1 MKKRVLL
8 SAIALIAAGM
18 FSAQA
23 QLVLKSDPSHPQAFG
38 MTKSAVQAPMRAAA
52 EGGLVH
58 ISYCGDIS
66 QAIGWGVSREVG
78 AAIKVS
84 SETVNALAG
93 NQLTKIKLGLGSFS
107 SSSLKIELSL
117 TYDLN
122 AEPFFTQTVTPST
135 EYAWNEFALT
145 TPYNIEEGKE
155 FYIAYKVT
163 PSANDYILGVD
174 NASAANGN
182 NYLYVPLQTG
192 GNQWASYTEAG
203 ATNFG
208 NLCIRGVVEGDHLDN
223 YPKNDV
229 MLSALAAPSLVA
241 INTDFLFQG
250 QFVNNGL
257 QSVNSIDVTYTVGMM
272 EPVTKT
278 ITFDNPVAN
287 AETVVFNIGDAR
299 INYEEKEIPLL
310 VSISKVNGVVD
321 EKTSDNKAQTVIG
334 ESLSLAF
341 ERNVVVEERTGTW
354 CGWCPRGIVGMEY
367 MKKTYPE
374 TFIGIAA
381 HNGDQMY
388 TSSYSTFSGI
398 QSAPY
403 SIIDRKA
410 LLDGVDPSAENLE
423 YYYNYERMS
432 FVDAKIDLEARYA
445 NEEKTSVD
453 LYSTVTFSRDK
464 QSANYRVA
472 YVVLENQVGPYRQSN
487 YYAGGNNGE
496 MDGWENKASSATTY
510 FDDVARNIFSYRGLS
525 GSVPT
530 TIEAN
535 KGYEYSYKASLSNV
549 TNTDN
554 IELVAMLLNAT
565 SGEIVNAVK
574 IPASA
579 IGAFGGVA
587 DNVADGSV
595 SIAAGKGEIRIA
607 GDCDAA
613 AVYGID
619 GRLVKASAESTIEV
633 PAGLY
638 IVKASANGKPTV
650 AKVLVK

>member
-1 MKKRVLL
+1 MKKRVLF
-8 SAIALIAAGM
+8 SAIALFAAGL

-23 QLVLKSDPSHPQAFG
+23 QLVLKSASYQPQAFG
-38 MTKSAVQAPMRAAA
+38 KTNGAVQAPMRAAA

-66 QAIGWGVSREVG
+66 QVLGWGASVEVG

-93 NQLTKIKLGLGSFS
+93 NQLTKIKLGLGSLTARKSIQLF
-107 SSSLKIELSL
+107 L

-122 AEPFFTQTVTPST
+122 QDPFYTQNMTSSIT

-145 TPYNIEEGKE
+145 TPYTIEAGKE
-155 FYIAYKVT
+155 FYIGYKVT
-163 PSANDYILGVD
+163 PGSQDYVLGID
-174 NASAANGN
+174 LLSTSYEG
-182 NYLYVPLQTG
+182 NYLYVSLQSG
-192 GNQWASYTEAG
+192 GNQWSSFAEYGASKY
-203 ATNFG
+203 G
-208 NLCIRGVVEGDHLDN
+208 NICIRGVVEGDHLDN

-229 MLSALAAPSLVA
+229 MLSTLVAPSLVA
-241 INTDFLFQG
+241 TDTDFLFQG

-257 QSVNSIDVTYTVGMM
+257 QSVNSIDVTYTVGTMA
-272 EPVTKT
+272 PVTKT
-278 ITFDNPVAN
+278 VTFENPVAN
-287 AETVVFNIGDAR
+287 AETSIFNIEGAR
-299 INYEEKEIPLL
+299 IDYVANNIPLK
-310 VSISKVNGVVD
+310 VSISKVNGVDD
-321 EKTSDNKAQTVIG
+321 EKSTDNDAQTVIG
-334 ESLSLAF
+334 EAISQAF

-354 CGWCPRGIVGMEY
+354 CGWCPRGIVAMEY
-367 MKKTYPE
+367 MKNTYPE

-388 TSSYSTFSGI
+388 AASYATFSGI
-398 QSAPY
+398 QAAPY
-403 SIIDRKA
+403 AIIDRKEA
-410 LLDGVDPSAENLE
+410 FDGVDPSAENLE
-423 YYYNYERMS
+423 AYYNYERMS
-432 FVDAKIDLEARYA
+432 LVDAKIALAAVYA
-445 NEEKTSVD
+445 DEEKGSVN
-453 LYSTVTFSRDK
+453 LHSTVTFSRDK

-487 YYAGGNNGE
+487 YYAGGGE
-496 MDGWENKASSATTY
+496 GAMGGWENKASSATTY
-510 FDDVARNIFSYRGLS
+510 FDDVARNIFSYNGLT

-530 TIEAN
+530 TV
-535 KGYEYSYKASLSNV
+535 KKDQGYDYSYTASLSNV

-587 DNVADGSV
+587 DNVAANGV
-595 SIAAGKGEIRIA
+595 SITAGKGEIRIA
-607 GDCDAA
+607 GDCDSAE
-613 AVYGID
+613 VYGID
-619 GRLVKASAESTIEV
+619 GRLVKATAESTISV